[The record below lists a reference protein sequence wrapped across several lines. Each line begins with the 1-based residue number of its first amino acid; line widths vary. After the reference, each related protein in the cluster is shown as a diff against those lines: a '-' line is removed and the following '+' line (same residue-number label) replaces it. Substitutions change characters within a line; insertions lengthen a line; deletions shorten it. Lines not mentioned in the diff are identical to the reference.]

1 MSDDIDLAALE
12 AAQAPQPFDP
22 VRMGLDV
29 LAAAGTVWTFGLM
42 LLICADVV
50 GRSFFNAP
58 ITGVAEIAAHS
69 VVGIVFLQIGAT
81 IHGRRMT
88 RADFLIDRILRA
100 SPRAGHAVEALFYV
114 IGALVM
120 GFVAMAA
127 WPGMWTSMALR
138 EFFGVQGIFT
148 VPTWPFRALIIL
160 GGAAGALAY
169 VSLLIVELRR
179 LAAPRRGRLAKPRR
193 A

>member
-1 MSDDIDLAALE
+1 MADDIDLAALD
-12 AAQAPQPFDP
+12 AAAAPQPFDP
-22 VRMGLDV
+22 VRMLLDV
-29 LAAAGTVWTFGLM
+29 LAAAGTVWTFALM
-42 LLICADVV
+42 LLICADVI

-88 RADFLIDRILRA
+88 RADFLIDRIARA
-100 SPRAGHAVEALFYV
+100 APRLGHAIEALFLLV
-114 IGALVM
+114 GALVM
-120 GFVAMAA
+120 AFIAQAA
-127 WPGMWTSMALR
+127 WPGMWTSMGLR

-169 VSLLIVELRR
+169 LSLLVIELRS
-179 LAAPRRGRLAKPRR
+179 LLTPRRN
-193 A
+193 